1 MEKLPIG
8 NEYHIKTDI
17 KDGHIAPC
25 YLIFGNDNYLKKQ
38 NAQSIIEAVT
48 PPDDVFNF
56 QKFSGEV
63 DLQEVYDAKEQLPMM
78 ADRKCVV
85 LKDYEFEEASKTDFD
100 RLVSILEERTEE
112 TVFILWFERI
122 NFDEKRSEKAKKLLA
137 AVDKCGGR
145 NILINHR
152 QTGELVKMIVTAV
165 AKRGA
170 TIQNDVARYL
180 IEYVSDDIETLQNEI
195 EKLCAFK
202 KGGVIDKDTVNK
214 VCVKNIEQSVYELG
228 TEILKNNVSG
238 ALKIFDELLFLR
250 IKPIAILSTIT
261 SVYTDMF
268 RMYAAKNASVSI
280 TEVAKKFSYGN
291 KSFLLEKAGK
301 NLAFLSGKQ
310 LRLSLAELKR
320 ADVALKS
327 FSGSDRIVL
336 EELIVRLSYI
346 IIKGE
351 AVDKT

>member
-1 MEKLPIG
+1 MPIG

-17 KDGHIAPC
+17 KDGNIAPC
-25 YLIFGNDNYLKKQ
+25 YLIFGNDIYLKKQ
-38 NAQSIIEAVT
+38 NAESIIGAVT

-63 DLQEVYDAKEQLPMM
+63 DLQEVYDAKEQLPLM

-85 LKDYEFEEASKTDFD
+85 LKDYEFEEAGKTDFD
-100 RLVSILEERTEE
+100 RLVSMIEERTEE
-112 TVFILWFERI
+112 TVFILWFERVE
-122 NFDEKRSEKAKKLLA
+122 FDEKRSERAKKLIA
-137 AVDKCGGR
+137 AVDKCSGR

-152 QTGELVKMIVTAV
+152 QTGELVKMIMGAV
-165 AKRGA
+165 SKRGA
-170 TIQNDVARYL
+170 SIQNDAARYL

-195 EKLCAFK
+195 EKLCAFVN
-202 KGGVIDKDTVNK
+202 GGNIDKNTINK
-214 VCVKNIEQSVYELG
+214 VCVKNIEQSVYELS
-228 TEILKNNVSG
+228 TEILKSNVGG
-238 ALKIFDELLFLR
+238 ALKILDELLFLR
-250 IKPIAILSTIT
+250 IKPIAILSTVT

-280 TEVAKKFSYGN
+280 SDVSKTFSYGN
-291 KSFLLEKAGK
+291 KTFLLEKAGK
-301 NLAFLSGKQ
+301 NLAYLSGKQ

-320 ADVALKS
+320 ADIALKS
-327 FSGSDRIVL
+327 FSGSDRIAL

-351 AVDKT
+351 SVDKA

>member
-1 MEKLPIG
+1 MPIG

-202 KGGVIDKDTVNK
+202 KGGVIDKDAVNK

-238 ALKIFDELLFLR
+238 ALKILDELLFLR

-291 KSFLLEKAGK
+291 
-301 NLAFLSGKQ
+301 
-310 LRLSLAELKR
+310 
-320 ADVALKS
+320 
-327 FSGSDRIVL
+327 
-336 EELIVRLSYI
+336 
-346 IIKGE
+346 
-351 AVDKT
+351 

>member
-1 MEKLPIG
+1 LPIG
-8 NEYHIKTDI
+8 NEYHVKNDI
-17 KDGHIAPC
+17 KDGNIAPC

-38 NAQSIIEAVT
+38 NAESIIAAVT

-63 DLQEVYDAKEQLPMM
+63 DLQEVFDAKEQLPLM

-85 LKDYEFEEASKTDFD
+85 LKDYEFEEVGKNDFD
-100 RLVSILEERTEE
+100 RLVSMVEERTEE

-122 NFDEKRSEKAKKLLA
+122 EFDEKHSEKAKRLIA

-152 QTGELVKMIVTAV
+152 QTGELVKMIISAV

-180 IEYVSDDIETLQNEI
+180 IEYVSEDIETLQNEI

-202 KGGVIDKDTVNK
+202 KGGVIDKETVNK

-228 TEILKNNVSG
+228 AEILKSNVGG
-238 ALKIFDELLFLR
+238 ALKILDELLFLR

-280 TEVAKKFSYGN
+280 NDIAKTFSYGN
-291 KSFLLEKAGK
+291 RTFLLEKAGK
-301 NLAFLSGKQ
+301 NLGFVSGKQ
-310 LRLSLAELKR
+310 LRLSLSELKR
-320 ADVALKS
+320 ADMALKS

-351 AVDKT
+351 SVDKA

>member
-1 MEKLPIG
+1 MPIG

-38 NAQSIIEAVT
+38 NAESIIGAVT

-63 DLQEVYDAKEQLPMM
+63 DLQEVYDAKEQMPLM
-78 ADRKCVV
+78 AERKCVV
-85 LKDYEFEEASKTDFD
+85 LKDYEFEEVSKTDFD

-122 NFDEKRSEKAKKLLA
+122 GFDEKRSEKAKKLLA

-152 QTGELVKMIVTAV
+152 QTGELVKMIITAV
-165 AKRGA
+165 SKRGA

-202 KGGVIDKDTVNK
+202 KGRVIDKETINK

-228 TEILKNNVSG
+228 TEILKSNVGG
-238 ALKIFDELLFLR
+238 ALKILDELLFLR

-280 TEVAKKFSYGN
+280 SEVAKTFSYAN
-291 KSFLLEKAGK
+291 KTFLLEKAGK

-310 LRLSLAELKR
+310 LRLSLAELTR
-320 ADVALKS
+320 ADMALKS

-351 AVDKT
+351 AVDKA